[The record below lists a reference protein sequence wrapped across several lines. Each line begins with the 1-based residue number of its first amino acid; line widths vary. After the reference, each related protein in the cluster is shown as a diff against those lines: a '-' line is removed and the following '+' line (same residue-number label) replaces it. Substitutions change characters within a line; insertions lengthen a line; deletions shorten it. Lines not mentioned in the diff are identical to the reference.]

1 MWKKMSAKKCW
12 KVYWVVIGVY
22 WALSR
27 TGQDSGVEDL
37 STTLARPGVPYSAKN
52 RLHKTMSPL
61 LTVHH
66 RLDSAH
72 LQNQLYREVNIMHGT
87 TSKLSIV
94 HGKFQSG
101 RCQDLD
107 SRLLFPT
114 RLGRESDS
122 LGLRRR

>member
-52 RLHKTMSPL
+52 RLHKTTSPL
-61 LTVHH
+61 LTVHY
-66 RLDSAH
+66 RQCTLEQSAV
-72 LQNQLYREVNIMHGT
+72 LRAGVPY
-87 TSKLSIV
+87 IV
-94 HGKFQSG
+94 Q
-101 RCQDLD
+101 
-107 SRLLFPT
+107 
-114 RLGRESDS
+114 
-122 LGLRRR
+122 